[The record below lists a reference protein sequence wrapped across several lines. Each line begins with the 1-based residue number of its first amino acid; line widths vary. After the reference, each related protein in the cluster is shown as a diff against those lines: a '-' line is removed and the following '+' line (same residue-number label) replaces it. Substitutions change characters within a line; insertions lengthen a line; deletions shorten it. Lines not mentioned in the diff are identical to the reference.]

1 MMKSV
6 MVALAALV
14 VAAWVARAGELIV
27 EDLVVGTG
35 QPARYGDTL
44 SVHYEGWFE
53 NGERFDSSLE
63 RGQKFVFRLG
73 ARQVIKGWELGIK
86 GMKVGGKRRLVIPPE
101 LAYGDREVGGGLVPA
116 NSTLIFV
123 VELLEIE

>member
-1 MMKSV
+1 MKSV
-6 MVALAALV
+6 IVAFLVLV
-14 VAAWVARAGELIV
+14 VAASAALSGELVV

-35 QPARYGDTL
+35 RPARYGDTV
-44 SVHYEGWFE
+44 SVHYEGWLE
-53 NGERFDSSLE
+53 DGKRFDSSLE

-73 ARQVIKGWELGIK
+73 ARQVIKGWEQGVK

-101 LAYGDREVGGGLVPA
+101 LAYGEREVGGGLIPA
-116 NSTLIFV
+116 NSTLIFE